1 MSVSRVSDETRPGS
15 EFLVEEE
22 QLDFVPV
29 GFPTEPFNRQHSN
42 PVEDLMSNS
51 RKLSIA
57 TVLLLGGVGLAIA
70 QGTGGTGAG
79 SEGAGGTA
87 GGAAAGGTSGDAAAG
102 ASGTSAGAVGSQDSA
117 GTAEQRQI
125 PQSDAR
131 PSPGR
136 NPNRSMSGGVAGT
149 PGTTPMLDRPVGLP
163 SR

>member
-1 MSVSRVSDETRPGS
+1 MSYST
-15 EFLVEEE
+15 
-22 QLDFVPV
+22 
-29 GFPTEPFNRQHSN
+29 
-42 PVEDLMSNS
+42 
-51 RKLSIA
+51 KLSIA
-57 TVLLLGGVGLAIA
+57 TVLLLGSVGLALA
-70 QGTGGTGAG
+70 QGTGAGTGSG
-79 SEGAGGTA
+79 SEGAGGTS

-102 ASGTSAGAVGSQDSA
+102 AASGTSAGAAGSAAGSQDSA

-136 NPNRSMSGGVAGT
+136 NPNQSMSGGVAGT